1 MFWTKFVYKLTTSKL
16 NLCFF
21 VLVAVLMYFH
31 FNHCRFP
38 NHFFLNTEAC
48 TGWTGPPSE
57 RGVHLGE
64 WSRGS
69 NYSHSI
75 IEVCKQSPAT
85 LSPYLPRKSLP
96 CGFYLGEQTPE
107 GNYYSQSI
115 IEVCKQS
122 PAILSPYLPRK
133 SAPLPPL
140 WALPWRMDTRKKLFT
155 QHY

>member
-1 MFWTKFVYKLTTSKL
+1 MLTALFLYNPSTLLSLHRKGVILVKGLERKKMFWTKFVYKLTTSKL

-85 LSPYLPRKSLP
+85 LSPYLPR
-96 CGFYLGEQTPE
+96 T
-107 GNYYSQSI
+107 
-115 IEVCKQS
+115 
-122 PAILSPYLPRK
+122 
-133 SAPLPPL
+133 SAPLSPR
-140 WALPWRMDTRKKLFT
+140 WVLPWRMDT
-155 QHY
+155 